1 MRRYNRS
8 MGKGQ
13 NDKTGAEGDGSVIQ
27 SMEITLSEEEQKMLA
42 SITDSPSKTPVEIN
56 QEIFKFWMAKR
67 RKKSDDTAG

>member
-1 MRRYNRS
+1 MRRYNRT

-13 NDKTGAEGDGSVIQ
+13 NDKTGAEGNGSVIQ

-67 RKKSDDTAG
+67 RKNSDDTAG

>member
-13 NDKTGAEGDGSVIQ
+13 NDKTGAEGNGSVIQ